1 MILAVLGAVF
11 FSQSSILGR
20 EGFHVAVYSYKLQAA
35 LKRHSTLNPGFWW
48 SDPLDIYY
56 FQAIFYRTLLPHIL
70 NSLNVIPNHTGVSY
84 NQTIL
89 LGGGGFLLW
98 NYIKFCLYHAIP
110 Q

>member
-20 EGFHVAVYSYKLQAA
+20 EGIHVAVYSYKLKVVS
-35 LKRHSTLNPGFWW
+35 KRQGMINPGFWW

-56 FQAIFYRTLLPHIL
+56 FQAIFYGTLVPHIL
-70 NSLNVIPNHTGVSY
+70 DSLNVIPNHTGVSY

-89 LGGGGFLLW
+89 GGFLHW
-98 NYIKFCLYHAIP
+98 NYIEFCLYRAIP